1 MNYLVYFRFFGM
13 VTAAHVMCYR
23 SHGVLDSFQVVVK
36 VSSQNVN
43 DLNERSFNFI
53 YILDIVIQLEASS
66 RCTTVL
72 KVWFYALLNSCATPP
87 DLPQGKFKVLFEK
100 FIILI
105 LIFFRFARSCFKC
118 SFLLNIP
125 QPL

>member
-13 VTAAHVMCYR
+13 VTAAHVMCHRY
-23 SHGVLDSFQVVVK
+23 HGVLDFFQVVVK
-36 VSSQNVN
+36 VSSRSVN
-43 DLNERSFNFI
+43 NLNERIFNFI
-53 YILDIVIQLEASS
+53 YFLDVVIQLEASS

-72 KVWFYALLNSCATPP
+72 KVWFYTPLNSCATPS
-87 DLPQGKFKVLFEK
+87 DLPQGKFKILFEK

-105 LIFFRFARSCFKC
+105 LIFSRFARSCFKC